1 MSCVIGTRSENRR
14 LGTPKTRKNAGR
26 IATDQNCKKGA
37 LEISS
42 ALWFFLI
49 AQTAMHVVKPA
60 RRLSHDGRPSGWG
73 NTSDIE
79 DAPADLRVVSLL
91 PSATEIIG
99 ALGIRERLVGCTH
112 ECDACPD
119 ELGMQAALAAGVRR
133 VTSSAIDPHV
143 TTQRDIDAA
152 VNEHAATSPSHPSST
167 ISFILPTSSS
177 TVQA

>member
-1 MSCVIGTRSENRR
+1 
-14 LGTPKTRKNAGR
+14 
-26 IATDQNCKKGA
+26 
-37 LEISS
+37 
-42 ALWFFLI
+42 
-49 AQTAMHVVKPA
+49 MHVVKPA

-79 DAPADLRVVSLL
+79 DVPADLRVVSLL

-119 ELGMQAALAAGVRR
+119 ESGMQAALAAGVRR
-133 VTSSAIDPHV
+133 VTSSAIDPHI

-152 VNEHAATSPSHPSST
+152 VSEHAATAAKREVDAARGATAAELGDDEGDPPPLYSVHNELVAELKPT
-167 ISFILPTSSS
+167 VILTQSLCKVCAVSEDDLKGEIGRAS
-177 TVQA
+177 CRERVS

>member
-1 MSCVIGTRSENRR
+1 MTSCVTGARSENRR
-14 LGTPKTRKNAGR
+14 LGTPKTRKMKNAGR

-42 ALWFFLI
+42 ALCGFPHSPDRD
-49 AQTAMHVVKPA
+49 AEAA

-79 DAPADLRVVSLL
+79 DVPADLRVVSLL

-99 ALGIRERLVGCTH
+99 ALGLRERLVGCTH

-119 ELGMQAALAAGVRR
+119 EWDAGGAWPLE
-133 VTSSAIDPHV
+133 SGG
-143 TTQRDIDAA
+143 
-152 VNEHAATSPSHPSST
+152 
-167 ISFILPTSSS
+167 
-177 TVQA
+177 